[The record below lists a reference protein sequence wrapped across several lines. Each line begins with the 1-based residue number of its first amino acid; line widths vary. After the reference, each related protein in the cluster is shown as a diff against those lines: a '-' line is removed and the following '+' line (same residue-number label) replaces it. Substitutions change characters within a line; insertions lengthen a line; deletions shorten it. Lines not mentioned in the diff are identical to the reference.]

1 MNVIKKIWLSE
12 KATDLHKDNQYVF
25 LVEDSIGK
33 NEIKKAIGRK
43 YGVTVQALNVIR
55 QTGKLKKIGRN
66 IGRRPGF
73 KKAIATLRPGEKID
87 IS

>member
-1 MNVIKKIWLSE
+1 MSVIKKIWLSE
-12 KATDLHKDNQYVF
+12 KATDLHKHNQYIF

-43 YGVTVQALNVIR
+43 YGVTVKTVNVVR
-55 QTGKLKKIGRN
+55 RTGKLKKWGRK

-73 KKAIATLRPGEKID
+73 KKAIATLRAGEKID
-87 IS
+87 IT